1 MFNIHKISASKVTD
15 NLRAVNINDNIR
27 KYYLNLNDAN
37 KSANLPRFPKR
48 NIFSKIS
55 HNHSI
60 DMNLS
65 NDCNKVYSN
74 KINFRQNEDN
84 SIAMLAAQR
93 QLYRD
98 AKKINNVSVAVS
110 VWIPFALAVVLLIIP
125 GNAEWKCASYILSI
139 VSMVLG
145 FGIDK

>member
-1 MFNIHKISASKVTD
+1 M
-15 NLRAVNINDNIR
+15 
-27 KYYLNLNDAN
+27 
-37 KSANLPRFPKR
+37 
-48 NIFSKIS
+48 
-55 HNHSI
+55 
-60 DMNLS
+60 S
-65 NDCNKVYSN
+65 NG
-74 KINFRQNEDN
+74 IATRQNEDN

-98 AKKINNVSVAVS
+98 AKKINTVSVAVS

-145 FGIDK
+145 FGIDKYIEEKKPLDKAGAYGIQEMGKKFIKKVDGDMENVIGLPTKTLKEILEEFDYKFN